1 MSETPAPSETRQV
14 PEVPTQAE
22 GAPMAGPPASNEN
35 APGKRRAPWR
45 GRKRAD
51 NPRDKVLRIRC
62 AATEL
67 ATMEA
72 RAVEAGL
79 SIGAYLRATAL
90 GNAGPRAVKRPRVE
104 REQLARILGEIGK
117 LGSNVNQIAK
127 YCNATR
133 SPTDMRML
141 EGMKAD
147 IAAMR
152 AEVMRALG
160 RETEA

>member
-1 MSETPAPSETRQV
+1 LSDTPAPSEARQL
-14 PEVPTQAE
+14 PEA
-22 GAPMAGPPASNEN
+22 GDASMAGPPASNANE
-35 APGKRRAPWR
+35 PGKRRAPWR

-67 ATMEA
+67 ATMEE
-72 RAVEAGL
+72 RAAEAGL
-79 SIGAYLRATAL
+79 SIGAYLRATAS
-90 GNAGPRAVKRPRVE
+90 GSAGPRAVKRPRVE

-117 LGSNVNQIAK
+117 LGSNVNQIAR

-133 SPTDMRML
+133 SPADTRML

-147 IAAMR
+147 IATMR
-152 AEVMRALG
+152 AEVMSALG
-160 RETEA
+160 RETGQETGA